1 MRVPLSRLFVL
12 PSVMIA
18 GALALA
24 PFAQGGEAP
33 GKAVA
38 LAADKLSWE
47 ELSPKRPG
55 VLVSDIQ
62 GHHASGAWR
71 GFLKFPVGS
80 TSDVHTHSSDL
91 RLVVVSGTFR
101 YGSNPGHEQPFG
113 PGSYVFIPAN
123 HPHSN
128 SQPDGAVVYI
138 EQPGKYDRQ
147 GGGQ

>member
-1 MRVPLSRLFVL
+1 
-12 PSVMIA
+12 MIA
-18 GALALA
+18 GALALV

-71 GFLKFPVGS
+71 GFLKFPAGS

-113 PGSYVFIPAN
+113 PGSYVFIPAH

-128 SQPDGAVVYI
+128 SQPDGAVLYI

-147 GGGQ
+147 GGSQ